1 MKYTAEQTAKLIA
14 DYKSKIPVADIA
26 MALDVPT
33 RSVIAKLSSLG
44 VYEKK
49 KYVTK
54 RGEVPVKKEEYIER
68 IAKLLDVHQ
77 DILESLEKCNKNVLL
92 LLTNALA
99 EKNDEASE

>member
-1 MKYTAEQTAKLIA
+1 MKYTNEQTTQLIA
-14 DYKSKIPVADIA
+14 DYKAKIPVAEIA
-26 MALDVPT
+26 AALDVPT

-54 RGEVPVKKEEYIER
+54 RGEIPVKKEEYIER
-68 IAKLLDVHQ
+68 IAKLLDVQQ

-92 LLTNALA
+92 LIEKGLTR
-99 EKNDEASE
+99 EDETSL